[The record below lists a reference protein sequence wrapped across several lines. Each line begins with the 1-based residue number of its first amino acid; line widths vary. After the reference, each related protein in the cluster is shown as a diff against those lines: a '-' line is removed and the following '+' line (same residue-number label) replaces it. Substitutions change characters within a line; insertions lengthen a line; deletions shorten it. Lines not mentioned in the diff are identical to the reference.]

1 MSLAEPHPASGASFG
16 TGVQTAHTAVPVV
29 AAKARLD
36 TVRDTGQMATPEQ
49 NAARFHGGINAHRA
63 GPPETGGL
71 DMLLRSLPGM
81 QAVLQT
87 IRDVAMVDVPV
98 LIEGEAGTGVD
109 FAAHELHALSPR
121 RLRPFVMVPCSGMPE
136 AGLAN
141 QLWGH
146 ERRSVGEP
154 SEEHPGLFESAEGGT
169 VFLEEV
175 RDLPH
180 NLQIQL
186 ARLLKTHEMTPIG
199 RSQPRRVNV
208 RLICATRFN
217 LVQEAAEGRFHPDLL
232 YKVRVAQIRLPPLR
246 ERLVDIPPLT
256 TFYLRQCRL
265 MPDKPLPGLSDE
277 AMGILLGYAWPG
289 NMTELQSA
297 IEFAAL
303 RCAGSTITT
312 ADLPV
317 EVCSSGKTSA
327 SFAAGTGQTE
337 KDRFQAAM
345 AAAKG
350 NRTLAARLLGI
361 SRATLYRRLKEL
373 GFAPRE

>member
-1 MSLAEPHPASGASFG
+1 M
-16 TGVQTAHTAVPVV
+16 PVV

-36 TVRDTGQMATPEQ
+36 TVLDTGQMVTPEQ
-49 NAARFHGGINAHRA
+49 NAARFHGAMNAHR
-63 GPPETGGL
+63 GVPPETGGL
-71 DMLLRSLPGM
+71 DVLLRNLPGM
-81 QAVLQT
+81 QAVLQR

-98 LIEGEAGTGVD
+98 LIEGETGTGVD
-109 FAAHELHALSPR
+109 FVAHELHALSPR
-121 RLRPFVMVPCSGMPE
+121 RLRPFIMVPCSGVPE
-136 AGLAN
+136 AGLAS

-146 ERRSVGEP
+146 ERRSVGDP

-180 NLQIQL
+180 HLQIQL
-186 ARLLKTHEMTPIG
+186 ARMLKTHEIMPVG
-199 RSQPRRVNV
+199 QPQPRRVNV

-232 YKVRVAQIRLPPLR
+232 YKIRVAQIRLPPLR

-256 TFYLRQCRL
+256 TFFLRQCRL

-277 AMGILLGYAWPG
+277 AMGILLGYSWPG

-303 RCAGSTITT
+303 RCAGLTITA

-317 EVCSSGKTSA
+317 EVCSSGKA
-327 SFAAGTGQTE
+327 SVSFTVGPGQTE

-361 SRATLYRRLKEL
+361 SRATFYRRLREL
-373 GFAPRE
+373 GFATRG